1 MFRRILIT
9 VGVFIGAALILFGL
23 CFVGIWIPNEP
34 SRNKYPIRGIDVS
47 HHQGDINWRA
57 VRDSQISFA
66 YIKATEGVD
75 FRDAKFSEN
84 WPQSRTAGLTHGAYH
99 FFRLGKPGAPQAANF
114 IATVPVEPDALPP
127 AIDLEFSG
135 YNRNQQPSQADFQR
149 ELSIFWDAIVAQ
161 YGKTPVVYTTSD
173 FQKHY
178 LAKMPV
184 ARLWLREVFL
194 TPRQPWLFWQFSP
207 RVRLRG
213 VPTFVDLNVFNGQLA
228 EFQHVMQTSEQM

>member
-1 MFRRILIT
+1 MIRRLVTAVVAIA
-9 VGVFIGAALILFGL
+9 GVALILFGL
-23 CFVGIWIPNEP
+23 CFFGVWIPNEP
-34 SRNKYPIRGIDVS
+34 SRSKYPIRGVDVS
-47 HHQGDINWRA
+47 HHQGDINWSA

-84 WPQSRTAGLTHGAYH
+84 WQRSHAAGLTHGAYH
-99 FFRLGKPGAPQAANF
+99 FFLLGKPGAPQAANF

-135 YNRNQQPSQADFQR
+135 YNRNQQLSQADFQR
-149 ELSIFWDAIVAQ
+149 ELSTFWDAIVAQ
-161 YGKTPVVYTTSD
+161 YAKTPVVYTTSD
-173 FQKHY
+173 FQKQY
-178 LAKMPV
+178 LARMPV

-207 RVRLRG
+207 RGQLRG
-213 VPTFVDLNVFNGQLA
+213 VPTFVDLNVFYGGLT
-228 EFQHVMQTSEQM
+228 EFQHIIQTSEQM